1 MNLEGVCTCRIHG
14 NYARMSSKACLTGG
28 IAVETAEILDE
39 FARNLLVE
47 LSRDAR
53 ASYAEL
59 GRRVGLSPSAV
70 AERMR
75 RMEEEGI
82 IRGYTVEIDRAAL
95 GLPILAIIRM
105 TCDGTHY
112 HPFVKFVK
120 TLAEVRV
127 CHHVTGGDA
136 FFLETATRSLED
148 LERLI
153 ERLLPYGIP
162 TTSLVFSSPVAQRAP
177 DLSRLGAGNQSGR
190 PGGRPR

>member
-1 MNLEGVCTCRIHG
+1 MVEDCTCTIHG
-14 NYARMSSKACLTGG
+14 RCARIYSKQVLSGD
-28 IAVETAEILDE
+28 VLMETTENLDN

-59 GRRVGLSPSAV
+59 GRRVGLSPTAV

-75 RMEEEGI
+75 RMEESGI
-82 IRGYTVEIDRAAL
+82 IKGYTVDIDRSAL
-95 GLPILAIIRM
+95 GLPILAVIRM

-120 TLAEVRV
+120 TLAEVRI

-162 TTSLVFSSPVAQRAP
+162 TTSLVFSSPVAQKSP
-177 DLSRLGAGNQSGR
+177 DLSLIRGGKQNGR

>member
-1 MNLEGVCTCRIHG
+1 MENI
-14 NYARMSSKACLTGG
+14 
-28 IAVETAEILDE
+28 DE
-39 FARNLLVE
+39 FSLNLLAQ

-70 AERMR
+70 VERMR

-82 IRGYTVEIDRAAL
+82 IEGYAAAINPAAL
-95 GLPILAIIRM
+95 GVSVMAVIPM

-112 HPFVKFVK
+112 HPFLKFVK
-120 TLAEVRV
+120 TVPEVRV
-127 CHHVTGGDA
+127 CHHVTGADA
-136 FFLETATRSLED
+136 FFLEVGTRSLEE

-162 TTSLVFSSPVAQRAP
+162 TTSLVFSSPVARQSP
-177 DLSRLGAGNQSGR
+177 DLSRLGTEKQSGR
-190 PGGRPR
+190 PKSRPR

>member
-1 MNLEGVCTCRIHG
+1 ME
-14 NYARMSSKACLTGG
+14 
-28 IAVETAEILDE
+28 IAENLDE
-39 FARNLLVE
+39 FARNLLIE

-82 IRGYTVEIDRAAL
+82 ITGYRAEISRTAL
-95 GLPILAIIRM
+95 GLPILAVIRM

-120 TLAEVRV
+120 TLGEVRV
-127 CHHVTGGDA
+127 CHHVTGSDA
-136 FFLETATRSLED
+136 FFLEVATHSLEE

-162 TTSLVFSSPVAQRAP
+162 TTSLVFSSPVTQRVH
-177 DLSRLGAGNQSGR
+177 DLSRLGAGKQNGR